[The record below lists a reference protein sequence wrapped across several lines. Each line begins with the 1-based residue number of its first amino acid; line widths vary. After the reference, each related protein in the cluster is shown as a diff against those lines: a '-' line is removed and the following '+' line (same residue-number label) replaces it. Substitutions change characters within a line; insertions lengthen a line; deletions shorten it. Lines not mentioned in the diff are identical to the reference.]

1 MNEDQRI
8 PTLPAAILRQFAAG
22 RNIAKCE
29 ISDDSDTAVITYGEQ
44 QLGDSVSLS
53 LSVMDAHGAFL
64 YLYNTRSRVASHP
77 TYEFGGRR
85 QTAKLRARIDG
96 SVVDLWFAGLPTK
109 TGKTVILAKI
119 GEGDMLFERET
130 QLVEGEMLGVDAL
143 DSFARW
149 CADNEPFLALGRK
162 HGYQIA
168 VSQELK
174 DAIERRLEPLIAAR
188 VNAFLQDI
196 KQ

>member
-44 QLGDSVSLS
+44 QPGDSMSLS
-53 LSVMDAHGAFL
+53 LSVMDAHTAFL

-77 TYEFGGRR
+77 TYQLDDRR

-96 SVVDLWFAGLPTK
+96 TVVDLWFAALPTK

-130 QLVEGEMLGVDAL
+130 QLVEGEVLGVDAL
-143 DSFARW
+143 DSFAKW

-174 DAIERRLEPLIAAR
+174 DAIERRLDPLIAAR

-196 KQ
+196 KG

>member
-29 ISDDSDTAVITYGEQ
+29 ISDDNDTAVITYGEQ

-53 LSVMDAHGAFL
+53 LSVMDAHSAFL

-130 QLVEGEMLGVDAL
+130 QLVEGEVLGVDAL

-188 VNAFLQDI
+188 VNAFLQDT